1 MLLYVCKTVNKLKL
15 SIDRM
20 AFSLKTP
27 LSRFRLIG
35 ILEGISYLVLLGI
48 AMPLKYLAG
57 WPHAVK
63 VVGWAH
69 GVLFIAY
76 LIALIA
82 VAFDRR
88 WSIVRIIVAFIASL
102 VPFGTFWLESRL
114 KKEEEQTAS

>member
-1 MLLYVCKTVNKLKL
+1 MQ
-15 SIDRM
+15 
-20 AFSLKTP
+20 FSLKTP
-27 LSRFRLIG
+27 LSRFRVIG
-35 ILEGISYLVLLGI
+35 ILEGISFLVLLGI

-76 LIALIA
+76 IIALIA
-82 VAFDRR
+82 VTFDRR
-88 WSIVRIIVAFIASL
+88 WSITRVIVAFIASL

-114 KKEEEQTAS
+114 KQEDEQSIS